1 MNKLTQKSRKVAPGI
16 RCRGGSKYEFNVS
29 AGYDGA
35 GKHIR
40 KYTTFTA
47 PDNISESKAD
57 KLAVEAFFEFSK
69 KARGNKYFGENMR
82 FNQLCD
88 IYFSEYAP
96 NKLKKVTAE
105 HYKSNV
111 KNHIAPVFG
120 NRKLKDIAT
129 SDVSAFLT
137 GLDCKPLTANKI
149 KIVFHSILKYAVSQ
163 KYISS
168 NPCSGAIWKGN
179 TEREYDEIENVLSL
193 QQAQKLMELLDEYSA
208 FNTIIKL
215 LLLTGMRSGECLG
228 LRWSSIDFDKKTIFI
243 DKTLSY
249 AENTWFLS
257 TPKTVRSTRTIS
269 IDDTAIDILKKHQ
282 EEQNKQKDIVGA
294 AWQLPDMVFT
304 SCTGHWYDR
313 SLLNSQ
319 FRRFVKRNKE
329 VLGLDHNLTIHG
341 LRHTN
346 AALLLYAGEDIENI
360 SAHLGH
366 ASSDITSRVYAH
378 MYAEV
383 KVRMAKTVS
392 NALFDK

>member
-1 MNKLTQKSRKVAPGI
+1 MSQQIRKIAPGI
-16 RCRGGSKYEFNVS
+16 RKRGNTYEFNVS

-40 KYTTFTA
+40 HYGTFFA
-47 PDNISESKAD
+47 PNGISDAKAD
-57 KLAVEAFFEFSK
+57 KMAMEAFIDFSH
-69 KARGNKYFGENMR
+69 KARGNKTFGENMR
-82 FNQLCD
+82 FNQLCE
-88 IYFSEYAP
+88 IYFTEYAP
-96 NKLKKVTAE
+96 NKLKKVTEE
-105 HYKSNV
+105 HYRSNV

-120 NRKLKDIAT
+120 NKKLKDIAT
-129 SDVSAFLT
+129 SDVSNFLT

-149 KIVFHSILKYAVSQ
+149 KIVFHSIMKYAVSQ
-163 KYISS
+163 KYIAE
-168 NPCSGAIWKGN
+168 NPCTGAVWKDI
-179 TEREYDEIENVLSL
+179 TQQEYQKIENVLTLKQS
-193 QQAQKLMELLDEYSA
+193 QILMKLLDEYSS

-228 LRWSSIDFDKKTIFI
+228 LRWDSINFENKTIFI

-249 AENTWFLS
+249 ANNQWFLS
-257 TPKTVRSTRTIS
+257 TPKTARSTRTIA
-269 IDDTAIDILKKHQ
+269 IDDTAVAILKKHQ
-282 EEQNKQKDIVGA
+282 EEQNKQKEIVGA
-294 AWQLPDMVFT
+294 AWQHPELVFT

-319 FRRFVKRNKE
+319 FRRFIDKHSAE
-329 VLGLDHNLTIHG
+329 IGLQHNITIHG

-366 ASSDITSRVYAH
+366 ASADITSRVYAH

-383 KVRMAKTVS
+383 KVRLAKTVS
-392 NALFDK
+392 NALFN

>member
-1 MNKLTQKSRKVAPGI
+1 MTQKTRRVAPGI
-16 RCRGGSKYEFNVS
+16 RKRGNKYEFNVS

-40 KYTTFTA
+40 KYMTFTA
-47 PDNISESKAD
+47 PAGAGESAAD
-57 KLAVEAFFEFSK
+57 KLAVEAYAEFAR
-69 KARGNKYFGENMR
+69 KAKGNKAFSGNMR
-82 FNQLCD
+82 FNQLCE

-96 NKLKKVTAE
+96 NRLKPVTAE

-120 NRKLKDIAT
+120 NTKLKDIAT
-129 SDVSAFLT
+129 SDISAFLT
-137 GLDCKPLTANKI
+137 SLDCKPLTANKI
-149 KIVFHSILKYAVSQ
+149 KTVFHSIMKYAVTQ
-163 KYISS
+163 KYIAE
-168 NPCSGAIWKGN
+168 NPCSGAIWKES
-179 TEREYDEIENVLSL
+179 TERDYGKIENVLTL
-193 QQAQKLMELLDEYSA
+193 QQARIMIDILSREYSP
-208 FNTIIKL
+208 FNTIIEL

-228 LRWSSIDFDKKTIFI
+228 LRWSSVDFENKTIFI

-249 AENTWFLS
+249 ADNHWYLS
-257 TPKTVRSTRTIS
+257 SPKTQRSTRTIS
-269 IDDTAIDILKKHQ
+269 VDDMASELLKRHQ
-282 EEQNKQKDIVGA
+282 EEQKRQKEIVGA
-294 AWQLPDMVFT
+294 SWQLPEMVFT
-304 SCTGHWYDR
+304 SSTGHWYDR
-313 SLLNSQ
+313 SLLNKQ
-319 FRRFVKRNKE
+319 FKRFVENHADE
-329 VLGLDHNLTIHG
+329 LSLNHNITIHG

-383 KVRMAKTVS
+383 KIRMAKTVS

>member
-1 MNKLTQKSRKVAPGI
+1 MAQKIRKVAPGI
-16 RCRGGSKYEFNVS
+16 RKRGNTYEFNVS

-40 KYTTFTA
+40 HYGTFTA
-47 PDNISESKAD
+47 PEGVSETKAD
-57 KLAVEAFFEFSK
+57 RLAMEAYVEFSC
-69 KARGNKYFGENMR
+69 KARGNKSFGENMR
-82 FNQLCD
+82 FNQLCE
-88 IYFSEYAP
+88 IYFREYAP
-96 NKLKKVTAE
+96 NKLKRVTIE

-111 KNHIAPVFG
+111 RNHIAPVFG
-120 NRKLKDIAT
+120 NRKLKDIET

-137 GLDCKPLTANKI
+137 GLKCKPLTANKI

-163 KYISS
+163 KYIDN
-168 NPCSGAIWKGN
+168 NPCSGAIWKES
-179 TEREYDEIENVLSL
+179 TEREYGKIENVLNL
-193 QQAQKLMELLDEYSA
+193 QQSQKLMLLLEEYSA
-208 FNTIIKL
+208 FNTIVKL

-228 LRWSSIDFDKKTIFI
+228 LRWSSINFDNKTIFI

-249 AENTWFLS
+249 AENEWFLS
-257 TPKTVRSTRTIS
+257 VPKTERSTRTIA
-269 IDDTAIDILKKHQ
+269 IDDKAIEILKKHK
-282 EEQNKQKDIVGA
+282 EEQDKQKEIVGA
-294 AWQLPDMVFT
+294 AWHHPELVFT

-313 SLLNSQ
+313 SLLNAQ
-319 FRRFVKRNKE
+319 FRRFVNKHRE
-329 VLGLDHNLTIHG
+329 ELKLEHNLTIHG

-346 AALLLYAGEDIENI
+346 AALLLFSGESIENI

-392 NALFDK
+392 SALFG